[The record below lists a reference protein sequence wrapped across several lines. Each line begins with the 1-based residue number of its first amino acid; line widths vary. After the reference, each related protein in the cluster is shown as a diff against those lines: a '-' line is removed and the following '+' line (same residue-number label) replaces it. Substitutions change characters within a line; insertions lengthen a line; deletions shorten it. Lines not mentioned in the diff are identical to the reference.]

1 MMKLFSVFI
10 YSGFLFS
17 SVACADISHVLSGQD
32 YSESFKESF
41 YQVYN
46 TGSNFNGDDYIF
58 SYGCGGGAICA
69 NIYDSQK
76 ENFVNFPDNYLIDS
90 EKVEFELKFSKESSK
105 LCISGESAYGSTIYS
120 NVCYLYNDGQLTKE

>member
-1 MMKLFSVFI
+1 MFI

-17 SVACADISHVLSGQD
+17 SVACADINHVLKEQD

-41 YQVYN
+41 YQAYN
-46 TGSNFNGDDYIF
+46 IGPNFNGDDYIF

-76 ENFVNFPDNYLIDS
+76 EKFVDFPDGYLIDS
-90 EKVEFELKFSKESSK
+90 EKIEFELKFSKESSK
-105 LCISGESAYGSTIYS
+105 LCISGESAYDATIYS
-120 NVCYLYNDGQLTKE
+120 NVCYLYNDGQLTK

>member
-17 SVACADISHVLSGQD
+17 SVACADINHVLNGKD

-41 YQVYN
+41 YQAYN
-46 TGSNFNGDDYIF
+46 IGPNFNGDDYIF

-76 ENFVNFPDNYLIDS
+76 EKFVDFPDGYLIDS
-90 EKVEFELKFSKESSK
+90 EKIEFELKFSKESSK
-105 LCISGESAYGSTIYS
+105 LCISGESAYDATIYS
-120 NVCYLYNDGQLTKE
+120 NVCYVYNDGQLTQE